1 MVQAEAVAG
10 LLSTFHGTDREWGR
24 LKTCRDIR
32 PSVAIG
38 GKPDISRATHF
49 GSECRV
55 GPGNFTPSLSQIR
68 T

>member
-1 MVQAEAVAG
+1 MVQAQAVAG

-49 GSECRV
+49 GSE
-55 GPGNFTPSLSQIR
+55 
-68 T
+68 